1 MLNLGKPM
9 TVVTSDGETY
19 ECAAADV
26 AEFDPAGLSMESSD
40 TGKKIFFPWGSV
52 SRIEQEL

>member
-9 TVVTSDGETY
+9 TVHTGDGETY
-19 ECAAADV
+19 ECAATDAC
-26 AEFDPAGLSMESSD
+26 EFDPAGVTIEVQADSKLY
-40 TGKKIFFPWGSV
+40 FFPWGSV